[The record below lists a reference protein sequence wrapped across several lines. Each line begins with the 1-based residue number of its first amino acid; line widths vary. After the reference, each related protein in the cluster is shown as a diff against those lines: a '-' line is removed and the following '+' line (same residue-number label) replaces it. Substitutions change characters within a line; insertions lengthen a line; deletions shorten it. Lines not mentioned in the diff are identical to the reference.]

1 MRGLSFLAA
10 AAALTLG
17 SLSPAFA
24 GSATASGAEAALS
37 AFSAQERRAARRP
50 PARPRITVRP
60 VRPATLPRD
69 RDLSRYRRLCEPVF
83 EERWIPQWGGNVLYT
98 GERCR
103 WVLL

>member
-10 AAALTLG
+10 AAALALG

-24 GSATASGAEAALS
+24 EPAGASGAEAGLS
-37 AFSAQERRAARRP
+37 AFSAQERRSARRT

-60 VRPATLPRD
+60 VRPGLPPD

-83 EERWIPQWGGNVLYT
+83 EERWIPQWGGNVLYA

-103 WVLL
+103 WVRL